1 MKFLGKWMVLE
12 NIILC
17 DVTQFTKEHTWYTLT
32 DKYILAQKL
41 EIPKIQFTDQMKLKK
56 NKDQSMNTSV
66 LLRRGNKI
74 PMEGDTE
81 TKCGAETEEKTIQI
95 LSHLGNPSHIQS
107 SNPDTIVDANKCLLT
122 EA

>member
-12 NIILC
+12 NIILS

-81 TKCGAETEEKTIQI
+81 TKCGTEIE
-95 LSHLGNPSHIQS
+95 
-107 SNPDTIVDANKCLLT
+107 
-122 EA
+122 